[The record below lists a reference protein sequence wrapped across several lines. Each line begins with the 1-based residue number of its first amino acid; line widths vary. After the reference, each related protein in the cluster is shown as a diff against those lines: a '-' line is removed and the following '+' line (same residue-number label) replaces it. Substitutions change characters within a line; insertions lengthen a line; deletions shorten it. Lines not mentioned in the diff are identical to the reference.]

1 MNRTIL
7 IVMLFSMAVQQPVLA
22 EGFYISGKGA
32 LAKQD
37 ADSMETSLR
46 PRIGDFVEIDN
57 TDNFNRGAVAF
68 GYIFYNKWQ
77 VEVEYNSKVDTE
89 YQSGSTRFTN
99 SFNNY
104 QISTE
109 KMMLNT
115 YRAFP
120 VYSILSLYGHAGL
133 GLAKINVGGWQGVE
147 SRQYYSNSQINLAYA
162 LGAGMRVDVTNGIFA
177 DLGYRY
183 SGLGKVESGMNSFDN
198 NYGNTLRDEQL
209 KAALSEQEI
218 YLGITYTF

>member
-1 MNRTIL
+1 MNRTL
-7 IVMLFSMAVQQPVLA
+7 LTAMLLSMAVQQPVLA
-22 EGFYISGKGA
+22 EGFYISVKGA

-68 GYIFYNKWQ
+68 GYIFDNKWQ
-77 VEVEYNSKVDTE
+77 VEVEYNSKVDTK

-104 QISTE
+104 QVSTE

-115 YRAFP
+115 YRAVP
-120 VYSILSLYGHAGL
+120 IYSILSLYGHAGL

-218 YLGITYTF
+218 YLGLTYTF